1 MKNSFRYLH
10 IFLVGIICVGVV
22 CYQFFKSD
30 SSEMPKWAWI
40 FAAIFAILL
49 MRLGADNDDDS
60 GNDME
65 ESKE

>member
-1 MKNSFRYLH
+1 M
-10 IFLVGIICVGVV
+10 VGIICVGVV

-49 MRLGADNDDDS
+49 MRLGADNDDDG
-60 GNDME
+60 GNDVE

>member
-1 MKNSFRYLH
+1 M
-10 IFLVGIICVGVV
+10 VGIICVGVV

-49 MRLGADNDDDS
+49 MRLGADNDDESID
-60 GNDME
+60 DVE
-65 ESKE
+65 ESRE

>member
-1 MKNSFRYLH
+1 M
-10 IFLVGIICVGVV
+10 VGIICVGVV

-49 MRLGADNDDDS
+49 MRLGTDNDDESID
-60 GNDME
+60 DVE
-65 ESKE
+65 ESRE